1 LSSRIL
7 SAEAAAGART
17 WDAPLVEQA
26 GPALHGG
33 GTTGGV
39 VRASTLEDLQREA
52 YDEAFRQ
59 GYRDGQ
65 AAAQEEVVEE
75 VRRFASLIDSLARPF
90 ENLDSAVEEEL
101 LQLSL
106 ALAKQVV
113 RRELRQDPTQIIAIV
128 REAIAALPVS
138 AREVRVHLH
147 PEDAAIVRQ
156 HLAPTERERAWVVV
170 EDPVM
175 MRGGCQVLTP
185 TSRVDARLETRLGKV
200 LSDLLG
206 GQRQLDGRDPDPA

>member
-1 LSSRIL
+1 MSSRIL
-7 SAEAAAGART
+7 SAEDAAGART
-17 WDAPLVEQA
+17 WDVPCVDQAAHPLR
-26 GPALHGG
+26 GG
-33 GTTGGV
+33 TTTGGV

-65 AAAQEEVVEE
+65 AAGQEEVAEE

-90 ENLDSAVEEEL
+90 ETLDAAVEDEL
-101 LQLSL
+101 LQLAL

-128 REAIAALPVS
+128 REAIAALPVA

-156 HLAPTERERAWVVV
+156 HLAPTERERAWSVV

-175 MRGGCQVLTP
+175 MRGGCQVLTAA
-185 TSRVDARLETRLGKV
+185 SRVDARLETRLGKV
-200 LSDLLG
+200 VSELLG
-206 GQRQLDGRDPDPA
+206 GQRHLDGRDPDPA